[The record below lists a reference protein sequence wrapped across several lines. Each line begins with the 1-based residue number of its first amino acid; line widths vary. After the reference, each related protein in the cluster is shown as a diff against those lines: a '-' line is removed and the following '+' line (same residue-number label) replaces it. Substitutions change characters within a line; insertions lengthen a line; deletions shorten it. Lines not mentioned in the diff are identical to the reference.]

1 VEGTLQYAAPT
12 LTQQQLSSNRYSTY
26 EDVLAEGDAT
36 AVRNAIVKR
45 IEGYVGPAV
54 QSKPPH
60 TVAAA
65 AQPSAAVGASS
76 TLLDSVGAVSSY
88 SDLQQALDDN
98 SSGVT
103 VVAYSALWC
112 RKCRSVYTLMYV
124 DTMLGTHA

>member
-54 QSKPPH
+54 QSKPAH

-65 AQPSAAVGASS
+65 AQLTAAVGTS
-76 TLLDSVGAVSSY
+76 TTLNSVGAVSSY
-88 SDLQQALDDN
+88 TDLQQALDDN
-98 SSGVT
+98 SNGVT

-112 RKCRSVYTLMYV
+112 RKCRSVCIHLC
-124 DTMLGTHA
+124 MLIQC